1 MFGYLNLIVYI
12 FIVSL
17 LHFILWTI
25 SLFISISL
33 ILIYKLI
40 WFNKNINKTY
50 RNQEKCKFLRI
61 DIYKLFWGIG
71 YKFIIE
77 TIVYTIVYTY

>member
-1 MFGYLNLIVYI
+1 MFGYLNLIVCI
-12 FIVSL
+12 FLVSL

-25 SLFISISL
+25 SL
-33 ILIYKLI
+33 LIYRLI

-50 RNQEKCKFLRI
+50 RNQEKCKFLQI

-77 TIVYTIVYTY
+77 TIVYTY